1 MQSLQFKPHTPL
13 QCQLGDHPSHDLY
26 GKTQNVTTKLCSPYL
41 RRREEGRGQGKE
53 ERNVERVVEAAEG
66 EGGEEPMEMS

>member
-1 MQSLQFKPHTPL
+1 MERLTCQLLTMSNNNAVRPHTR
-13 QCQLGDHPSHDLY
+13 G
-26 GKTQNVTTKLCSPYL
+26 TQNVTTRLSSQYL

>member
-1 MQSLQFKPHTPL
+1 MSNNNAVRSHTR
-13 QCQLGDHPSHDLY
+13 G
-26 GKTQNVTTKLCSPYL
+26 TQNVTTKLCSPYL